1 MNARL
6 LLLLLAAVTA
16 TAFAQAPRAPLKPLP
31 RGAIHVPG
39 ATPGASDA
47 TTALPEGIA
56 VSAQSIDS
64 RYFGMTYAVPAGW
77 TQKVLGPPPS
87 DSGTYVLALLV
98 PSAKPGNE
106 AKGSILIQAQD
117 LFFSTAPVSNS
128 AELVSYARKNLPPS
142 QQVQREPWD
151 VKLGAYTFTR
161 LDYGSADV
169 GLYWR
174 VAATEIRC
182 HAVQFVFTGPDP
194 ATLDRM
200 VTGLEHLAPRN
211 TNAPLCV
218 ANYAVPANIVERVE
232 PRFPAHRFNAIPV
245 RLIIDRKGRV
255 KHVHVI
261 SAFPEQSA
269 ALTEALMKWRFKPY
283 RKDGKP
289 VEIET
294 GILFGRAAPAT
305 RALR

>member
-1 MNARL
+1 MTGRL
-6 LLLLLAAVTA
+6 MPVLLVAAA
-16 TAFAQAPRAPLKPLP
+16 AAAFAQAPRAPLKPP
-31 RGAIHVPG
+31 PGGAIHVHG
-39 ATPGASDA
+39 AAPGASDA
-47 TTALPEGIA
+47 TTPLPEGIM
-56 VSAQSIDS
+56 VSAQSVDS
-64 RYFGMTYAVPAGW
+64 RYFGMNYAIPAGW
-77 TQKVLGPPPS
+77 TEKVQGPPPS

-98 PSAKPGNE
+98 PSHQPGNAE
-106 AKGSILIQAQD
+106 RGSILIQAQD
-117 LFFSTAPVSNS
+117 LFFSAAPVANS
-128 AELVSYARKNLPPS
+128 AELVSYARRHLPPS

-161 LDYGSADV
+161 LDYGAADV

-200 VTGLEHLAPRN
+200 VADLAHLAPRK

-218 ANYAVPANIVERVE
+218 ANYAVPANIVERAD
-232 PRFPAHRFNAIPV
+232 PRFPTHRFNAIPV

-269 ALTEALMKWRFKPY
+269 ALTGSLMKWRFKPY
-283 RKDGKP
+283 LKNGEP

-294 GILFGRAAPAT
+294 GILLGHVPPAT
-305 RALR
+305 RADR

>member
-1 MNARL
+1 
-6 LLLLLAAVTA
+6 
-16 TAFAQAPRAPLKPLP
+16 LKPP
-31 RGAIHVPG
+31 PAGAIHVKG
-39 ATPGASDA
+39 ATPGASDS
-47 TTALPEGIA
+47 TTPLPESIS
-56 VSAQSIDS
+56 VSAQSVDS
-64 RYFGMTYAVPAGW
+64 RYFGMTYAIPAGW
-77 TQKVLGPPPS
+77 TEKVQGPPPS

-98 PSAKPGNE
+98 PSRKPGNAE
-106 AKGSILIQAQD
+106 RGSILIQAQD
-117 LFFSTAPVSNS
+117 LFFSAAPAANS
-128 AELVSYARKNLPPS
+128 AELVSYARRHLPPS

-161 LDYGSADV
+161 LDYGSAEA

-174 VAATEIRC
+174 VAATEVRC

-200 VTGLEHLAPRN
+200 VADLAHLAPRK

-218 ANYAVPANIVERVE
+218 ANYAVPANIVERVD
-232 PRFPAHRFNAIPV
+232 PLFPTHRFNAIPA

-261 SAFPEQSA
+261 SAFPEQSV
-269 ALTEALMKWRFKPY
+269 ALTGALMKWRFKPY
-283 RKDGKP
+283 LKNGKA

-294 GILFGRAAPAT
+294 GILFGNGRPAARAD
-305 RALR
+305 R